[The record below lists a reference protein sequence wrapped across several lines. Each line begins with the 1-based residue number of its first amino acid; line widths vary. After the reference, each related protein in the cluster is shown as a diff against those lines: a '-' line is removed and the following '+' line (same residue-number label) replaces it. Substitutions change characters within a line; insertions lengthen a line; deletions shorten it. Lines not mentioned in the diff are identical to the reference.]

1 MTIPPNITCNN
12 MSDYKGTVQQPIS
25 FFLEAIQLQMK
36 YSSEEETLSV
46 KTQVYSLG
54 YSY

>member
-1 MTIPPNITCNN
+1 
-12 MSDYKGTVQQPIS
+12 MSDEKGTDCVILKVQQPIS

-54 YSY
+54 YS